1 FSTPFR
7 GDSQE
12 DPAKRDFVVTSMA
25 HFACFLLLVV
35 PFPNTVNAR
44 GDSLLGLFGLNTGNA
59 GTVNR
64 IPLDDITSQSFGL
77 LSYVQSVQQNPDNDL
92 QKKLLKPLPRITLLD
107 GLPAVPGLMGSLP
120 GVGGCLPSQIPLV
133 NRRSLNFFQNFLRFI
148 PGAQDYLISL
158 VETPNTDAKTLLG
171 KYHWVPFIFK
181 KFVLCVKVLFDFKVK
196 NLLEKGNT
204 SLFST
209 ADSFH
214 EENAQGP
221 AKVGFGYGILHNRK
235 AYIYFQE
242 DPCPYQIVMIGPV
255 NAVVDQYEYIVLSNW
270 AKYPIIAMAR
280 DVGEFN
286 AKYREEIIG
295 RFKKEGYIHD
305 LSELTYL
312 SVVTCSVAIRPLAR
326 LFIDMKE
333 LSGRGVLCKAIREAS
348 LLIEM
353 KLRQQLLSGP
363 KKGLT
368 TAMPNATFLWAIFGP
383 ELHATKA
390 RCPFASVDCTDL
402 LKESSAG
409 C

>member
-1 FSTPFR
+1 
-7 GDSQE
+7 
-12 DPAKRDFVVTSMA
+12 MA

-77 LSYVQSVQQNPDNDL
+77 LSYLQSVQQNPDNDL

-171 KYHWVPFIFK
+171 KYHWVVSTAGVHDRYCSTTEF
-181 KFVLCVKVLFDFKVK
+181 K

-305 LSELTYL
+305 LSDFVGGSVNFVDWAPCKPLTPV
-312 SVVTCSVAIRPLAR
+312 SFISNVVDQF
-326 LFIDMKE
+326 LF
-333 LSGRGVLCKAIREAS
+333 G
-348 LLIEM
+348 
-353 KLRQQLLSGP
+353 
-363 KKGLT
+363 
-368 TAMPNATFLWAIFGP
+368 
-383 ELHATKA
+383 
-390 RCPFASVDCTDL
+390 
-402 LKESSAG
+402 
-409 C
+409 